1 MLSSLEASL
10 DDRVVDNAAW
20 SGDLGA
26 DADAGGWK
34 RPLRAFLLSIG
45 RNPSLK
51 LFGVELTALRV
62 KVLGDDNCSEDLGG
76 GGRNWKGRILA
87 LGGGTGSGPGYTGFL
102 RILSILSQFL
112 VLRPNLRIKKS
123 FNFSRVRRQETKKNK
138 AKY

>member
-10 DDRVVDNAAW
+10 ADRVVDSAAW

-34 RPLRAFLLSIG
+34 RPLRGFLLSIG

-51 LFGVELTALRV
+51 LFGVELAALCV
-62 KVLGDDNCSEDLGG
+62 KRVLGDDNCSEDLGG

-87 LGGGTGSGPGYTGFL
+87 LGGGSGPGYTGFP
-102 RILSILSQFL
+102 RILSILFHHSSWFL
-112 VLRPNLRIKKS
+112 SIS
-123 FNFSRVRRQETKKNK
+123 E
-138 AKY
+138 